1 MERREEIRM
10 KRHAFAIV
18 GLAAVIA
25 LGFGGSG
32 CSSGS
37 SGAGNG
43 GAGGGGKGGGAGGGQ
58 GGAGGGQGGGGG
70 GQGGGGAGGHGGGGQ
85 DAAVDVAHDAATDA
99 LASCNPAPADQSAC
113 NSNPACTIPCGA
125 DVSALTLG
133 HPQRTCTCSGSTAA
147 GGKWSC
153 PATAGSCIYPTDID
167 PTCFQLPSTLPAC
180 PKDPNTD
187 AGMGLIRPGITTC
200 TPPNSETC
208 GLVCGSA
215 TAGVFSYQ
223 TGAGVAAV
231 GYCTCIGQVYQCASV
246 NDWPS
251 P

>member
-1 MERREEIRM
+1 M
-10 KRHAFAIV
+10 KRHAVAIA
-18 GLAAVIA
+18 GLAAVLA
-25 LGFGGSG
+25 LGLGGFG

-37 SGAGNG
+37 SGG
-43 GAGGGGKGGGAGGGQ
+43 GSGGSGGGGKGGGGAGGGQ
-58 GGAGGGQGGGGG
+58 GGGAGGGQGGG
-70 GQGGGGAGGHGGGGQ
+70 AGGSAGHGGTGGGGQ
-85 DAAVDVAHDAATDA
+85 DAAADAPHDAGSDA

-113 NSNPACTIPCGA
+113 NSNPSCTVTCGV
-125 DVSALTLG
+125 DVSSLTTG
-133 HPQRTCTCSGSTAA
+133 RPQRTCTCSGSTAA

-153 PATAGSCIYPTDID
+153 PTTAGSCHYPTDID

-180 PKDPNTD
+180 PKDPATD
-187 AGMGLIRPGITTC
+187 AGMGLIRPGITAC

-223 TGAGVAAV
+223 TAAGAPAV
-231 GYCTCIGQVYQCASV
+231 GYCTCIGQVYQCSSV